1 MRVALTEEV
10 VLLTIS
16 RENKILVAVM
26 IGSFLTPFTGSFI
39 NLSLPDIGREFMVGT
54 SALSWIIE
62 AFLMVCAIFVLPMG
76 QLSNRWGK
84 RAIYLL
90 GTGGFAIVSFMIHFT
105 SSIEMLMILRIL
117 QGICSAMI
125 FATGTAIVAQAY
137 PIEKRGKA
145 MGLVVSVVYIGLAV
159 GPVVGGFLNYN
170 FGWRSIFYFT
180 ATLGTLAF
188 LMTLFWMKEN
198 WKTPGQDHLN
208 AMSIVLYSTTL
219 VLIMYGLSEFVNQP
233 IAKYLLLAGLVL
245 AVIYV
250 IHEARTEKPLIPVQ
264 IFMENKMFAFSNLA
278 AMLNYSATFA
288 IGFLLSLY
296 LQMIMGF
303 NSATAGLILLVQ
315 SIIMSVLSPVTGAM
329 SDRYG
334 SAVMASSGMG
344 IIACGL
350 VVILYAI
357 HISALTII
365 IAGLVVVG
373 FGFAMFSAPNNNAIM
388 SSVPPKYFSFA
399 SSVIGT
405 VRLLGQVLSMAIVAS
420 ILSRTSSAGEVGSS
434 AALLENIQIAFVVFA
449 VFCAIG
455 IVPSM
460 IRNR

>member
-1 MRVALTEEV
+1 M
-10 VLLTIS
+10 TIS

-26 IGSFLTPFTGSFI
+26 IGSFLTPFTGSSI
-39 NLSLPDIGREFMVGT
+39 NLSLPDIGKEFMVGT

-62 AFLMVCAIFVLPMG
+62 AFLMVCAIFVMPMG
-76 QLSNRWGK
+76 QLSNRLGK
-84 RAIYLL
+84 RTIYLF
-90 GTGGFAIVSFMIHFT
+90 GTGGFAIVSFLIHFT
-105 SSIEMLMILRIL
+105 TSIEMLMILRVL

-137 PIEKRGKA
+137 PIEKRGRA
-145 MGLVVSVVYIGLAV
+145 MGFVASIVYIGLAV

-170 FGWRSIFYFT
+170 FGWRSIFYFV

-198 WKTPGQDHLN
+198 WKTPDEGHLN
-208 AMSIVLYSTTL
+208 VTSILLYGITL
-219 VLIMYGLSEFVNQP
+219 FLVMYGLSEFVNLP
-233 IAKYLLLAGLVL
+233 MAKYLLLVGLVI
-245 AVIYV
+245 AVVYV
-250 IHEARTEKPLIPVQ
+250 IHEARTEKPLIPVK
-264 IFMENKMFAFSNLA
+264 IFTENKMFAFSSLA

-303 NSATAGLILLVQ
+303 NSAAAGLILLVQ
-315 SIIMSVLSPVTGAM
+315 SVIMSILSPVTGAL

-357 HISALTII
+357 HISALTFI

-420 ILSRTSSAGEVGSS
+420 ILSRPSAIAAAGSS
-434 AALLENIQIAFVVFA
+434 AELLENIQIAFVVFA
-449 VFCAIG
+449 VFCVVG
-455 IVPSM
+455 IIPSM

>member
-1 MRVALTEEV
+1 M
-10 VLLTIS
+10 TIS

-26 IGSFLTPFTGSFI
+26 IGSFLTPFTGSSI
-39 NLSLPDIGREFMVGT
+39 NLSLPDIGKEFMVGT

-62 AFLMVCAIFVLPMG
+62 AFLMVCAIFVMPMG
-76 QLSNRWGK
+76 QLSNRLGK
-84 RAIYLL
+84 RTIYLF
-90 GTGGFAIVSFMIHFT
+90 GTGGFAIVSFLIHFT
-105 SSIEMLMILRIL
+105 TSIEMLMILRVL

-137 PIEKRGKA
+137 PIEKRGRA
-145 MGLVVSVVYIGLAV
+145 MGFVASIVYIGLAV

-170 FGWRSIFYFT
+170 FGWRSVFYFV

-198 WKTPGQDHLN
+198 WKTPDEGHLN
-208 AMSIVLYSTTL
+208 VTSILLYGITL
-219 VLIMYGLSEFVNQP
+219 FLVMYGLSEFVNLP
-233 IAKYLLLAGLVL
+233 MAKYLLLVGLVI
-245 AVIYV
+245 AVVYV
-250 IHEARTEKPLIPVQ
+250 IHEARTEKPLIPVK
-264 IFMENKMFAFSNLA
+264 IFTENKMFAFSSLA

-303 NSATAGLILLVQ
+303 NSAAAGLILLVQ
-315 SIIMSVLSPVTGAM
+315 SVIMSILSPVTGAL

-357 HISALTII
+357 HISALTFI

-388 SSVPPKYFSFA
+388 SSVAPKYFSFA

-420 ILSRTSSAGEVGSS
+420 ILSRPSAIAAAGSS
-434 AALLENIQIAFVVFA
+434 AELLENIQIAFVVFA
-449 VFCAIG
+449 VFCVVG
-455 IVPSM
+455 IIPSM